1 MKWAT
6 TILSLSSLI
15 VSIVSFIYRRH
26 IGVVDTVEIFRRKK
40 DNGEWKRLSRQP
52 QHL

>member
-26 IGVVDTVEIFRRKK
+26 IGVVDMVGMLCRAKK
-40 DNGEWKRLSRQP
+40 VG
-52 QHL
+52 

>member
-26 IGVVDTVEIFRRKK
+26 IGVVDTVEMLCRAEKA
-40 DNGEWKRLSRQP
+40 G
-52 QHL
+52 